1 MRKIGIVAISLDG
14 CITKHQSEGVT
25 FTSLA
30 DQRYFRQILKTF
42 DCQLLGSKT
51 FEASQALLLKSL
63 AEEHLR
69 IVWTRNPT
77 RFQTYAVDGSLEF
90 RSGDLKAIFAE
101 LETRNKK
108 HCAILGG
115 ASVYTACIQQDL
127 MDEFWV
133 TVEPLGFG
141 VGKRLFET
149 AVDFRFALLAVEN
162 LSQDT
167 LLLKYKVL

>member
-14 CITKHQSEGVT
+14 CITKHQSEGAT

-42 DCQLLGSKT
+42 DCQLLGGKT
-51 FEASQALLLKSL
+51 FEASQALLKSL
-63 AEEHLR
+63 TEAHLR
-69 IVWTRNPT
+69 MVWTRNPA
-77 RFQTYAVDGSLEF
+77 RFQAYAVNDSLEF
-90 RSGDLKAIFAE
+90 RSGDLKTVFAE
-101 LETRNKK
+101 LETRNKQ

-115 ASVYTACIQQDL
+115 ASIYTACIQQGL

-141 VGKRLFET
+141 VGKRMFEMQ
-149 AVDFRFALLAVEN
+149 VDFRFTLLGVEN